1 MAVNKTKIVLD
12 ADVIIHFA
20 KGGMLHLLPDILPEY
35 QFIVLDIVKDEILRP
50 VLTQLDNQIVFLKNI
65 KEEKFGSSPEQR
77 KEFLRLT
84 SRMALGRGESACMV
98 YCRYNHD
105 VVGSSNTKD
114 VTSYCDEHGITYL
127 TTNDLLFYR
136 IHRGI
141 ISKDDAVNFI
151 KTVRQQGSYPPV
163 VDFDTYVCTK
173 I

>member
-1 MAVNKTKIVLD
+1 
-12 ADVIIHFA
+12 
-20 KGGMLHLLPDILPEY
+20 
-35 QFIVLDIVKDEILRP
+35 
-50 VLTQLDNQIVFLKNI
+50 
-65 KEEKFGSSPEQR
+65 
-77 KEFLRLT
+77 
-84 SRMALGRGESACMV
+84 MV

-127 TTNDLLFYR
+127 TTNDLLFYG